1 MNSKDLY
8 DAIGALDDDILE
20 QSEFSKRKTSW
31 LKRGPMA
38 ACLCLAA
45 GAFFL
50 ARGSQVEVK
59 EIGSL
64 EEVVTS
70 YGGNLLAERLTVPM
84 SELPVSI

>member
-45 GAFFL
+45 GAFFWQEA
-50 ARGSQVEVK
+50 AR
-59 EIGSL
+59 
-64 EEVVTS
+64 
-70 YGGNLLAERLTVPM
+70 
-84 SELPVSI
+84 